1 MVGLIRRAKAGL
13 RRNLVARGWRATT
26 PLPEPVYRDLVVMLF
41 TMALPIAGLGVL
53 LLLVS
58 GLLAW
63 SWRDPVL
70 SAIGVTIALVTLW
83 RLWLIARFHR
93 HAVDDLPIV
102 EMRRWEWRYAL
113 GSHITAALLSTL
125 GVWALQFHTPI
136 VHMIIVSLMF
146 TFGAGIV
153 SRIAIRPAICVPS
166 MVLATLPIAIAL
178 GVHAT
183 LPDSDA
189 LHPELFA
196 IESLLVLIVTGLSLQ
211 SIAHIYRSTIEHL
224 TTKHELSLLALQDA
238 LTGLP
243 NRLLLRNRFR
253 EELRA
258 VVVHKCLLA
267 LHFLDLDGFKA
278 VNDRFG
284 HPAGDALLRQV
295 AERLSLLVRDTDTVA
310 RLGGDEFVIVQSR
323 IHHVDEAEVLARR
336 VLRQL
341 SAPYDIEGK
350 QVLIGVSVGIAI
362 APLHGSAWEGLS
374 VCADEALYQAKAR
387 GKSQFAFCVR
397 GARAADAGYA
407 SSAAMR

>member
-1 MVGLIRRAKAGL
+1 MIGLTRRAIAGL
-13 RRNLVARGWRATT
+13 KRNLVARGWRATT
-26 PLPEPVYRDLVVMLF
+26 PLPEPVYRDLVAMLF
-41 TMALPIAGLGVL
+41 TMALPIAGLG
-53 LLLVS
+53 LLVLVVAS
-58 GLLAW
+58 LLAW
-63 SWRDPVL
+63 HWRDPVIT
-70 SAIGVTIALVTLW
+70 AIGAATALVTAW
-83 RLWLIARFHR
+83 RLWLITRFRR
-93 HAVDDLPIV
+93 HAIADLPIE
-102 EMRRWEWRYAL
+102 EMRRWEWHYAL
-113 GSHITAALLSTL
+113 GSHATAVLLSAL
-125 GVWALQFHTPI
+125 GVRALEFHAPI

-178 GVHAT
+178 GVHAA
-183 LPDSDA
+183 LPNPDS

-211 SIAHIYRSTIEHL
+211 SVVHIHRSTIEHL
-224 TTKHELSLLALQDA
+224 STKHELSLLALQDA

-253 EELRA
+253 EEMRA
-258 VVVHKCLLA
+258 VVVEKCLLA

-278 VNDRFG
+278 VNDRHG

-295 AERLSLLVRDTDTVA
+295 AERLILLVREADTVA

-341 SAPYDIEGK
+341 SAPYDIGGT
-350 QVLIGVSVGIAI
+350 QMTVGVSVGIAI
-362 APLHGSAWEGLS
+362 APLHGSGWEGLS

-387 GKSQFAFCVR
+387 GKSQFAFCSR
-397 GARAADAGYA
+397 AARAADSGQA
-407 SSAAMR
+407 SSVAAR